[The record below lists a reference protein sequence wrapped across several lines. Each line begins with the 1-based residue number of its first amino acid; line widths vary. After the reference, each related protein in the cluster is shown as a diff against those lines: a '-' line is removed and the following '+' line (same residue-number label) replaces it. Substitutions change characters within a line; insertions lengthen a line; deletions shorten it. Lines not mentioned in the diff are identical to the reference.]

1 MHQPKYV
8 MFFDHHTM
16 KSCPEVGHDF
26 LADEFASS
34 LQAAGVDLLGFHAK
48 CNQGFCY
55 FDTQIG
61 NRHPSIQPGRDLFGE
76 TVDACNKCGIA
87 VTAYLNCGLSN
98 EDAIQHPEWCMIS
111 PKGQLLQPDIYDIGW
126 VTPYMR
132 TMCLNSPYRDYLMN
146 LIREVRDKYPV
157 AGFLLDSFN
166 GFPCICPYCIRE
178 MQKQNLDWRDDEVLQ
193 NFGRSSALRL
203 AEDISALLR
212 PQENNLLV
220 YFLGIAAKDNAQIG
234 TYLECECLPTNPTWG
249 YDYLPLTARYYRN
262 LTNGPV
268 LNMTGRFNDWG
279 DFGSL
284 RPQAA
289 VEYDL
294 LFGLANGMRPNI
306 GDHFH
311 PSGKLNRAALDRA
324 SRIYGKL
331 RQYEPWFADAKN
343 LVDIGVVMPGRL
355 CKSPTLIGATRML
368 SELKMQFD
376 FIDADSDWSCYSLLL
391 LPDEVI
397 LDDKLAE
404 MVKKHLAA
412 GKFLL
417 ATGRSG
423 LNAEGSAFRFAK
435 EWGVK
440 YMGECK
446 YAPAFFRLTG
456 EFATRVPD
464 MPLSTN
470 TNGLNTE
477 ALPGS
482 KVVGKVVAP
491 YYNKHWDGVYSYF
504 YTPPSQDT
512 EFPFVV
518 LNSQCAYCAFPL
530 FEGYY
535 NQASVE
541 QRTVLSIMLEHLLP
555 KPLLVTDASLP
566 SFARV
571 FVTEK
576 TDQRII
582 HLLNYLPEL
591 RGKTLIVEEEL
602 PLSQVKLKL
611 CLDGRLVNK
620 VYIAPEQQQI
630 PFSVSGDYLSITIP
644 EMRGY
649 CMVVIEF

>member
-1 MHQPKYV
+1 
-8 MFFDHHTM
+8 
-16 KSCPEVGHDF
+16 
-26 LADEFASS
+26 
-34 LQAAGVDLLGFHAK
+34 
-48 CNQGFCY
+48 
-55 FDTQIG
+55 
-61 NRHPSIQPGRDLFGE
+61 
-76 TVDACNKCGIA
+76 
-87 VTAYLNCGLSN
+87 
-98 EDAIQHPEWCMIS
+98 
-111 PKGQLLQPDIYDIGW
+111 
-126 VTPYMR
+126 
-132 TMCLNSPYRDYLMN
+132 
-146 LIREVRDKYPV
+146 
-157 AGFLLDSFN
+157 
-166 GFPCICPYCIRE
+166 
-178 MQKQNLDWRDDEVLQ
+178 
-193 NFGRSSALRL
+193 
-203 AEDISALLR
+203 
-212 PQENNLLV
+212 
-220 YFLGIAAKDNAQIG
+220 
-234 TYLECECLPTNPTWG
+234 
-249 YDYLPLTARYYRN
+249 
-262 LTNGPV
+262 
-268 LNMTGRFNDWG
+268 
-279 DFGSL
+279 
-284 RPQAA
+284 
-289 VEYDL
+289 
-294 LFGLANGMRPNI
+294 
-306 GDHFH
+306 
-311 PSGKLNRAALDRA
+311 
-324 SRIYGKL
+324 
-331 RQYEPWFADAKN
+331 
-343 LVDIGVVMPGRL
+343 
-355 CKSPTLIGATRML
+355 
-368 SELKMQFD
+368 
-376 FIDADSDWSCYSLLL
+376 
-391 LPDEVI
+391 
-397 LDDKLAE
+397 
-404 MVKKHLAA
+404 
-412 GKFLL
+412 
-417 ATGRSG
+417 
-423 LNAEGSAFRFAK
+423 
-435 EWGVK
+435 
-440 YMGECK
+440 MGECK